1 MDDVISLEDARKNK
15 TKKEKTKKQD
25 QVAIKAK
32 QMFEQVMLSGNKLSD
47 DDFRDYVMLVFADLA
62 VYILNANYYENT
74 PVALKRGIDILNRE
88 YGPNA
93 QR

>member
-62 VYILNANYYENT
+62 VYILNASYYENT
-74 PVALKRGIDILNRE
+74 PVALKRGIDILDRE

-93 QR
+93 RQ